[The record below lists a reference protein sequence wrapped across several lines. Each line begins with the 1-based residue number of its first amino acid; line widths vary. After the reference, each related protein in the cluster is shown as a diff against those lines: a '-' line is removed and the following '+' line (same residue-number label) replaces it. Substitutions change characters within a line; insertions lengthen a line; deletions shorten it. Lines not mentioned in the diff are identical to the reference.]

1 MTVLESSQ
9 VVWLLRELELA
20 GLVAMRRAAPYLS
33 QKLWLIQQ
41 LPTARVSTDAA
52 FQLRLARH
60 LGLRGKL
67 RQCEPALFEL
77 IDRFRQQPPQ
87 AFETVLQAVSA
98 LTGQVE
104 KSVASEIL
112 ALFSPD
118 APVIDRELRELL
130 PRYGFATLAEAP
142 SLQQCLQWHE
152 SLCGLFDQILASPAW
167 PRVRARLQQ
176 HLDAPVRGQISD
188 ARMLNAALTHARR
201 TIALIPVPR
210 MPAQAS
216 ASGSASGGSSAPS
229 TAAGT
234 EAAGKVSPSAREGR
248 LLHVCR

>member
-9 VVWLLRELELA
+9 VAWLLRELELA
-20 GLVAMRRAAPYLS
+20 GVVAMRRAAPYLA

-41 LPTARVSTDAA
+41 LPTAQASTDAA

-77 IDRFRQQPPQ
+77 IEQFKLQPPLN
-87 AFETVLQAVSA
+87 FEPVLMAVSA

-112 ALFSPD
+112 TLFNPD
-118 APVIDRELRELL
+118 APVIDREMRELL
-130 PRYGFATLAEAP
+130 PRYGFAALPEAP
-142 SLQQCLQWHE
+142 SLSQCLAWH
-152 SLCGLFDQILASPAW
+152 SALLDLFNQILSSPGW
-167 PRVRARLQQ
+167 PGLSARLVS
-176 HLDAPVRGQISD
+176 HLEAPLRAQVSPSRL
-188 ARMLNAALTHARR
+188 LNAALTHARR
-201 TIALIPVPR
+201 TIALMPVPR
-210 MPAQAS
+210 PVQEPLGTRAPAQA
-216 ASGSASGGSSAPS
+216 AVPGGSGSA
-229 TAAGT
+229 
-234 EAAGKVSPSAREGR
+234 RERR